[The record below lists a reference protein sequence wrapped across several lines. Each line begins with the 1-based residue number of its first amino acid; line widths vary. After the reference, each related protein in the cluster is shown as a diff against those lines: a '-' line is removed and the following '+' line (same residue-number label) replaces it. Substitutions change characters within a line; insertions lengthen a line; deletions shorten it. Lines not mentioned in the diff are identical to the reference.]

1 MGAPSPAR
9 STASSETSLTANSAP
24 SFWSPF
30 RYPVYRW
37 LWLATVAANTG
48 TWMYNAA
55 AGWLMTSLS
64 PSALLVSLV
73 QVANSLPMFLF
84 ALPAGALAD
93 IIDKRR
99 FILALEILIAVV
111 SAVFAALVSLE
122 LVTPGTLLV
131 FMFLIAVFS
140 ALEAPAWQSIVPQL
154 VPKQDLAPAIAA
166 NSVGMNISRAIGP
179 ALAGVIITV
188 LGIAAPFWLN
198 AISNVGVIG
207 VFWWWRSRQAPVRSL
222 PAERVASAIR
232 TGYRH
237 VRNNRPMRAT
247 LARAVGFF
255 LFASAY
261 WALLPLVARSQLDGG
276 PELYGMLLGAI
287 GAGAIGG
294 AFALPKLK
302 ARVGANGLVVAGE
315 LGTAVSLVLFAFA
328 GEPIPAAFA
337 SVIAGMCWIAVLAS
351 LNVSAQLALPDWV
364 RGRGLA
370 MYVTVFFGTM
380 TLGSLLWGELASEV
394 GLRWTHLIAAA
405 GALLAVPL
413 TWGWRLQTS
422 PGLDLTPSMHWPEPV
437 VSEDVEIVAGPV
449 LVSVQYIIDPDNRNA
464 FLRAVDRVAAER
476 KRDGAY
482 AWGIFQDTADP
493 RRFVETFL
501 LESWIEHLR
510 QHQRVTRWDQMV
522 EQEVRQFLR
531 EPVRVM
537 HLIAAEPADDGDARQ

>member
-1 MGAPSPAR
+1 
-9 STASSETSLTANSAP
+9 
-24 SFWSPF
+24 
-30 RYPVYRW
+30 
-37 LWLATVAANTG
+37 LATVVADTG

-73 QVANSLPMFLF
+73 QVANSLPMFLL

-99 FILALEILIAVV
+99 FILALEVLVAVV
-111 SAVFAALVSLE
+111 SAVFAALVSFD

-131 FMFLIAVFS
+131 FMFLIAAFA
-140 ALEAPAWQSIVPQL
+140 ALEAPAWQSVVPRL
-154 VPKQDLAPAIAA
+154 VPKQDLGPAIAA
-166 NSVGMNISRAIGP
+166 NSVGVNISRAIGP
-179 ALAGVIITV
+179 ALAGVIITA

-198 AISNVGVIG
+198 AVGGVGVIG
-207 VFWWWRSRQAPVRSL
+207 VFWWWRSRQTPPRSL
-222 PAERVASAIR
+222 PAERVTSAIR
-232 TGYRH
+232 TGYRY
-237 VRNNRPMRAT
+237 VRNNRHMRAT

-261 WALLPLVARSQLDGG
+261 WALLPLVARTQLNGG
-276 PELYGMLLGAI
+276 PQLYGILLGAI
-287 GAGAIGG
+287 GVGAIGG
-294 AFALPKLK
+294 AFVLPKLK
-302 ARVGANGLVVAGE
+302 ATIGANGLVVAGE

-328 GEPIPAAFA
+328 REPIMATFA
-337 SVIAGMCWIAVLAS
+337 SVVAGMCWIAVLAS

-380 TLGSLLWGELASEV
+380 TLGSVLWGGLTNEV
-394 GLRWTHLIAAA
+394 GLRWAQLAAA
-405 GALLAVPL
+405 GGALLAIPL
-413 TWGWRLQTS
+413 TWAWRLQTG

-437 VSEDVEIVAGPV
+437 VAADVEIDAGPV
-449 LVSVQYIIDPDNRNA
+449 LVSVQYVVDPEKRDA

-493 RRFVETFL
+493 SRFVETFL

-510 QHQRVTRWDQMV
+510 QHQRVTRSDQLI
-522 EQEVRQFLR
+522 EQQVRQFLR
-531 EPVRVM
+531 EPVRIT
-537 HLIAAEPADDGDARQ
+537 HLIAAEPADDDGGAAH

>member
-1 MGAPSPAR
+1 
-9 STASSETSLTANSAP
+9 
-24 SFWSPF
+24 
-30 RYPVYRW
+30 
-37 LWLATVAANTG
+37 
-48 TWMYNAA
+48 
-55 AGWLMTSLS
+55 
-64 PSALLVSLV
+64 
-73 QVANSLPMFLF
+73 
-84 ALPAGALAD
+84 
-93 IIDKRR
+93 
-99 FILALEILIAVV
+99 
-111 SAVFAALVSLE
+111 
-122 LVTPGTLLV
+122 
-131 FMFLIAVFS
+131 
-140 ALEAPAWQSIVPQL
+140 
-154 VPKQDLAPAIAA
+154 
-166 NSVGMNISRAIGP
+166 
-179 ALAGVIITV
+179 
-188 LGIAAPFWLN
+188 
-198 AISNVGVIG
+198 
-207 VFWWWRSRQAPVRSL
+207 
-222 PAERVASAIR
+222 
-232 TGYRH
+232 
-237 VRNNRPMRAT
+237 
-247 LARAVGFF
+247 
-255 LFASAY
+255 
-261 WALLPLVARSQLDGG
+261 
-276 PELYGMLLGAI
+276 MLLGAI

-380 TLGSLLWGELASEV
+380 TLGSLVWGELASEV

-437 VSEDVEIVAGPV
+437 VSEDVEIDAEPV
-449 LVSVQYIIDPDNRNA
+449 VVSVQYIIDPDNRNA

-493 RRFVETFL
+493 RRFVETFPL
-501 LESWIEHLR
+501 DSWIEHLR

>member
-30 RYPVYRW
+30 RYAVYRW
-37 LWLATVAANTG
+37 LWLATVATNTG

-131 FMFLIAVFS
+131 FMFLIAVFA

-198 AISNVGVIG
+198 AFSNVGVIG
-207 VFWWWRSRQAPVRSL
+207 VFWWWRSRQAPIRSL

-422 PGLDLTPSMHWPEPV
+422 PGLDLAPSMHWPEPV
-437 VSEDVEIVAGPV
+437 VSEDVEIDAGPV

-537 HLIAAEPADDGDARQ
+537 HLIAAEPTDDGDARQ

>member
-1 MGAPSPAR
+1 MGTPSPPHLTR
-9 STASSETSLTANSAP
+9 SSATSEANSAP

-30 RYPVYRW
+30 RYQVYRW

-99 FILALEILIAVV
+99 FILALEILFAVV

-131 FMFLIAVFS
+131 FMFLIAVFA

-380 TLGSLLWGELASEV
+380 TLGSLVWGELASEV

-422 PGLDLTPSMHWPEPV
+422 PGLDLAPSMHWQEPV
-437 VSEDVEIVAGPV
+437 VNEDVEIDAGPV

-537 HLIAAEPADDGDARQ
+537 HLIAAEPTDDGDARQ